1 MKNSNVGNADIR
13 IQAGLREQS
22 RLFLF
27 LLKLAPAN
35 LPLAEPA
42 LQLALVEASG
52 QSAEVVTQAATD
64 QREREDNGEGYFFD
78 HNSGVAS
85 ASGVKSSVAWTGTSG
100 APVSSSSTPPTKAR
114 ATCMASQSNIWL
126 SLRTRFQ

>member
-42 LQLALVEASG
+42 LVLALVETAC
-52 QSAEVVTQAATD
+52 QSAEVITQAATD
-64 QREREDNGEGYFFD
+64 QRERKDDGEGDFFY
-78 HNSGVAS
+78 HR
-85 ASGVKSSVAWTGTSG
+85 SVA
-100 APVSSSSTPPTKAR
+100 VSYTHLTLPTKP
-114 ATCMASQSNIWL
+114 
-126 SLRTRFQ
+126 